1 MAYASLQLVDNGCTG
16 TAASRS
22 CVLAQC
28 LAACDSIVFGG
39 WRVSICML
47 VNWTWIVSIEH
58 PWMPSSFC
66 RQPVRHVSRIYIFCV
81 IRQYVWQIVCDFSML
96 WWRQFRFSEL
106 GTGQPINMICKPWIV
121 RFKNYFV
128 RWFVLLLLLVRHV
141 CGKKFYIFGTKT
153 RNNKKTA

>member
-1 MAYASLQLVDNGCTG
+1 MAYASLQFVDTGCTG
-16 TAASRS
+16 TAASRAF
-22 CVLAQC
+22 VLAQC

-47 VNWTWIVSIEH
+47 VCWTWIVSIEH

-121 RFKNYFV
+121 RFKNIQK
-128 RWFVLLLLLVRHV
+128 LLRKMIRPPASV
-141 CGKKFYIFGTKT
+141 GWT
-153 RNNKKTA
+153 RLWKEILCFWYKNKKQ